1 MPSETPERSGINRS
15 CILDLSM
22 LFQIGILRYCGNTD
36 FAKGQWAGVELHEPV
51 GKNDGSV
58 GGKTYFQCKPKHG
71 MNTYDGLIVVVNLCI
86 LPLYYLT
93 IVNS

>member
-1 MPSETPERSGINRS
+1 
-15 CILDLSM
+15 M

-71 MNTYDGLIVVVNLCI
+71 MNTSCCGLIAYTTSL
-86 LPLYYLT
+86 LPDYG
-93 IVNS
+93 